1 MTDDDC
7 LPAAPTPPQRAEPG
21 EVAAAVARFQRALVE
36 LQIECDELASA
47 LVLREPIDVE
57 IAACDL
63 ACDWH
68 AARAAL
74 VVIGAVTAHAGEQ
87 YAAATLA
94 LRAEQPIVVR
104 LFEHAFA
111 AVSRWG
117 REAPRL
123 HQLLCRIASQLRLG
137 DAHTHGAEPRPPV
150 RRSPPRQP
158 PDDLP
163 ETRP

>member
-7 LPAAPTPPQRAEPG
+7 PQAELTQPERAEPA

-63 ACDWH
+63 ACDWR
-68 AARAAL
+68 AARAAH

-87 YAAATLA
+87 YTAATLA
-94 LRAEQPIVVR
+94 LRADERMVVQ
-104 LFEHAFA
+104 LFGHAFA

-123 HQLLCRIASQLRLG
+123 HQLLCRITSQLGLG
-137 DAHTHGAEPRPPV
+137 DARGAEPRPPV
-150 RRSPPRQP
+150 GRAPPRQP